1 MKIII
6 LILTLFVSLTVCG
19 QTTLYSEDFSNDW
32 KKGAITYGGVTPSQ
46 PTDNN
51 WSWVNVGSPDNDGG
65 SASSWNDMSFID
77 GAAVMSTNGATSS
90 TLAFRWNDV
99 NNGSSGNRVDWYS
112 KIITGN
118 YSSISLSIDYVIGN
132 GSSANSVYVYY
143 IINGGTPVLFGSS
156 VNQSSSSGTFTISSL
171 SCTTSIQIYAK
182 AITRDFNAS
191 YVLIDNVSI
200 TGNVALPIE
209 LLYFKPKY
217 EDDIVKLRWSTAS
230 EHNNDYFTIEKSYD
244 GFTYEV
250 IKTIPGAGNST
261 HVINYYEEDRSFTS
275 SIVYYRLKQ
284 TDFDGQFVRTDWE
297 SVFIDKKV
305 TELEITP
312 NPFDQELNITFISEI
327 NGVKT
332 LKLTDLIG
340 NVVYQEDIMVFNGIN
355 NLKIKLNPLSRG
367 VYLLNF
373 DKMSFKIEH
382 Y

>member
-1 MKIII
+1 MR
-6 LILTLFVSLTVCG
+6 ILTLILSLLVSLTVYG

-46 PTDNN
+46 PTDGN

-99 NNGSSGNRVDWYS
+99 NNGSSANRVDWYS

-118 YSSISLSIDYVIGN
+118 YSSISLSIDYAIGN
-132 GSSANSVYVYY
+132 GSSANSLYVYY

-156 VNQSSSSGTFTISSL
+156 VNQSSASGTFTISSL

-244 GFTYEV
+244 GFIYEV

-261 HVINYYEEDRSFTS
+261 QVINYYEEDRSFTS

-305 TELEITP
+305 TDLEITP

-332 LKLTDLIG
+332 LNLTDLIG
-340 NVVYQEDIMVFNGIN
+340 NVVYHEDIMVFDGLN
-355 NLKIKLNPLSRG
+355 NVKIKLNTLSCG

-373 DKMSFKIEH
+373 DKMSFKVEH